1 MKLLLAF
8 LLIAT
13 AAGAQQAN
21 LSEYAF
27 ALTGELAACKK
38 YQAECEA
45 QQRTFAMHV
54 QERERE
60 AQREIQRLK
69 SEIQRLKKQKQDL
82 LKRKQSLEAESN
94 IRKQEINALL
104 PILTAAEQNLEKQ
117 KGFLPDDLRETL
129 LPPLKGEDI
138 AARTSRYIDTVAAI
152 EDFAENMQ
160 KPFPQKINFTDG
172 SVQEYQ
178 VLMCGLSLALAYSDG
193 TGNAG
198 IGVRNGECWQWTWNK
213 KWHGPIKK
221 AAEICS
227 GSRPSELLP
236 LPILDIIN
244 AGSDR

>member
-13 AAGAQQAN
+13 MAGAQQAN

-27 ALTGELAACKK
+27 ALTGELAACRK
-38 YQAECEA
+38 YLAECEA
-45 QQRTFAMHV
+45 QQRTFAMRV

-60 AQREIQRLK
+60 AQKEIQRLK
-69 SEIQRLKKQKQDL
+69 SEIQRLQKQKQAL

-94 IRKQEINALL
+94 TRKQEIDAVL
-104 PILTAAEQNLEKQ
+104 PSLAAAEQNLEKQ
-117 KGFLPDDLRETL
+117 KAFLPDDLRETL
-129 LPPLKGEDI
+129 LPPLNGEDI
-138 AARTSRYIDTVAAI
+138 AARTSRYVDTVAAI
-152 EDFAENMQ
+152 ENFAENTQ
-160 KPFPQKINFTDG
+160 KPLPQKISLTDG
-172 SVQEYQ
+172 AIQEYQ
-178 VLMCGLSLALAYSDG
+178 VLMCGLSLALAYSEG
-193 TGNAG
+193 TDNAG
-198 IGVRNGECWQWTWNK
+198 IGVRNGETWQWTWNK

-244 AGSDR
+244 AGGNK